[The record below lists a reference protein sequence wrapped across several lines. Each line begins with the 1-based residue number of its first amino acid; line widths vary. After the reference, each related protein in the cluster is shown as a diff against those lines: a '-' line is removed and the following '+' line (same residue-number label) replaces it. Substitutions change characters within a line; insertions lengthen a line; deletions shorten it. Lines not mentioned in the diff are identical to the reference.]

1 VVAVF
6 ERRLATSSEIDEFL
20 SRLSDDLSP
29 LGDLARTAIEEG
41 AWIDIDSGALLLGH
55 APAMATEAFD
65 ICLFPPLSDQ
75 KSHHISPS
83 ALRFL
88 LTRLNGANLFEL
100 RIYGEINKINRS
112 VRQPLGLGMGAIWS
126 VGYEGSQEDEV
137 LFASQNVSWTGQ
149 VGYFIRQSGEI
160 VGRANGNEV
169 PASFLQTWPDFK
181 TWATAVLTPNPLTE
195 PRNQGSTA

>member
-1 VVAVF
+1 
-6 ERRLATSSEIDEFL
+6 
-20 SRLSDDLSP
+20 
-29 LGDLARTAIEEG
+29 
-41 AWIDIDSGALLLGH
+41 
-55 APAMATEAFD
+55 
-65 ICLFPPLSDQ
+65 
-75 KSHHISPS
+75 
-83 ALRFL
+83 
-88 LTRLNGANLFEL
+88 
-100 RIYGEINKINRS
+100 
-112 VRQPLGLGMGAIWS
+112 MGAIWS